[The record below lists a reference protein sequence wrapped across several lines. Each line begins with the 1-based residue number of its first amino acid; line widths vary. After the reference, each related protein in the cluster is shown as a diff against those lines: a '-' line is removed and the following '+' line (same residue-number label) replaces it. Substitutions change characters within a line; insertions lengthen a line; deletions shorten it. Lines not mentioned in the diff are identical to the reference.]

1 MKQISK
7 IPEQKVKAVKA
18 LADKI
23 KDSKTLM
30 IVSIRGLPSRQFQDI
45 KKTLRKQAS
54 IQVAKKNILV
64 RSIKAIGKE
73 AIMPLEKYVE
83 ENCAFVI
90 SDIDGFE
97 LAKTLTENK
106 IPVFAKAGQK
116 STVAIEVKEGP
127 TDLVPGP
134 AISELG
140 AVGLQISVE
149 NGKLTIKKSKVIV
162 NEGDIIKE
170 NVASILQKLSI
181 QPFSIGLEP
190 VAIYDVESEKV
201 YTDIKIDSEK
211 TLADLKSCAVK
222 ALGFAQRITYY
233 TKETISYFLGK
244 AGLEFKALENKTQLN
259 KPEEKA

>member
-1 MKQISK
+1 MKTNK
-7 IPEQKVKAVKA
+7 VPEQKVKDVKT
-18 LADKI
+18 LSDKI
-23 KDSKTLM
+23 KNAKTLM
-30 IVSIRGLPSRQFQDI
+30 IVSIKGLPSKQFQDI
-45 KKTLRKQAS
+45 KKTLRAHAF

-64 RSIKAIGKE
+64 RSIKTIGKE
-73 AIMPLEKYVE
+73 SANKLEKYTE

-90 SDIDGFE
+90 SDTDGFE

-116 STVAIEVKEGP
+116 SPISIEVKEGP

-149 NGKLTIKKSKVIV
+149 NGKLSIKKSKVIV
-162 NEGDIIKE
+162 NEGDIIKD
-170 NVASILQKLSI
+170 NVASILQKLNI
-181 QPFSIGLEP
+181 QPFTIGLEP
-190 VAIYDVESEKV
+190 VAIYDVQTEKV
-201 YTDIKIDSEK
+201 YTNIKIDSEK
-211 TLADLKSCAVK
+211 TLIELKFCAVK
-222 ALGFAQRITYY
+222 ALGFAQRISYY